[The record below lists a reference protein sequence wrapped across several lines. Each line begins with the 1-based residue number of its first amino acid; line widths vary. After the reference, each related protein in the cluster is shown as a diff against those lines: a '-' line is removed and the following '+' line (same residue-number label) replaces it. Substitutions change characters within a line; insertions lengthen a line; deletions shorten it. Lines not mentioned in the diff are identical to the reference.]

1 MGLSQPTK
9 MGKMG
14 HLWGAATHLSEKWQ
28 IATHPKR
35 VFVKWLKTL
44 EKRLAA
50 GISGCCDRK
59 VGAIATHLAFSCL
72 FLDPPTQGRV
82 VVNAGANISPSCSY
96 RGFGAQSCPFSLLSR
111 KRRHGAT
118 TGFTRAVF
126 SRSGKMS
133 CHGILLLRILQ
144 VSWLQNEFDN
154 LLAYMK
160 QAALLR

>member
-1 MGLSQPTK
+1 MGLLQPTK

-14 HLWGAATHLSEKWQ
+14 HLWGDATHLSEKWE
-28 IATHPKR
+28 IATHLSE
-35 VFVKWLKTL
+35 KW
-44 EKRLAA
+44 E
-50 GISGCCDRK
+50 
-59 VGAIATHLAFSCL
+59 IATHLAFSCL
-72 FLDPPTQGRV
+72 FLDPPTQGRTY
-82 VVNAGANISPSCSY
+82 PLSCSY

-118 TGFTRAVF
+118 TGFTRTVS